1 MPGYTLKVKTKRG
14 QQLLNGLGA
23 DSTVADLKMRL
34 NELTEIPESN
44 LHILTGDILSPLS
57 EDNETVASH
66 HRPLPL
72 SYE

>member
-44 LHILTGDILSPLS
+44 LHILTGDILK
-57 EDNETVASH
+57 DNETVAS
-66 HRPLPL
+66 L
-72 SYE
+72 SATTLKL